1 MDTNRSKLLRIDQM
15 TCLDHDPRSPYTP
28 PPTHTHLFPKLF
40 NTFWYRITHFY
51 PWKRYFSIMI
61 TPLCVID
68 KLPEVKVVHRHESG
82 GATEN
87 LRQLNDKNTNVKEW
101 LAK

>member
-1 MDTNRSKLLRIDQM
+1 
-15 TCLDHDPRSPYTP
+15 
-28 PPTHTHLFPKLF
+28 
-40 NTFWYRITHFY
+40 
-51 PWKRYFSIMI
+51 MI